1 MRLVIT
7 VGGNALLKRGEVLS
21 AANQRANVRTAC
33 AAIARVMAEHEVV
46 LSHGNGPQVGLLAL
60 QNDAYKAVPAYPFDI
75 LGAQS
80 QAMIGVMMVEELK
93 NLLPEKEFVNLV
105 TRTVVSATDPA
116 FNQPSKF
123 IGPVL
128 SQKDALLSQ
137 KEKGWV
143 IKPDGEH
150 FRRVIASPEPIEIL
164 DLPAIKTLLDNGFN
178 VIAAGGGGV
187 PVICENGAYRG
198 IEAVIDKDFAASLL
212 AIELKAERLI
222 IATDVDGVYE
232 DWGKPNQKR
241 IECIRAEELLKG
253 TWAPGSMGPKVKA
266 ACQYVLKTK
275 KIATIGALHEIEAM
289 VAGQKGTVIV
299 P

>member
-60 QNDAYKAVPAYPFDI
+60 QNDAYKAVSAYPFDI

-116 FNQPSKF
+116 FDHPMKF

-187 PVICENGAYRG
+187 PVISENGAYRG

-275 KIATIGALHEIEAM
+275 RIATIGALHEIEAM

>member
-7 VGGNALLKRGEVLS
+7 VGGNALLKRGELLS

-33 AAIARVMAEHEVV
+33 AAIAHVMAAHEVV

-93 NLLPEKEFVNLV
+93 NLLPEKDFVNLV
-105 TRTVVSATDPA
+105 TRTLVSATDPA
-116 FNQPSKF
+116 FDQPSKF

-128 SQKDALLSQ
+128 TKDEAHELA

-150 FRRVIASPEPIEIL
+150 FRRVIASPEPIKIL
-164 DLPAIKTLLDNGFN
+164 ELPAIKTLLDNGFN

-187 PVICENGAYRG
+187 PVISENGAYRG

-241 IECIRAEELLKG
+241 IDRIGAEELLKG

-275 KIATIGALHEIEAM
+275 KTATIGALHEIEAM
-289 VAGQKGTVIV
+289 VAGQKGTMIV

>member
-7 VGGNALLKRGEVLS
+7 VGGNALLKRGEQLS
-21 AANQRANVRTAC
+21 AANQKANVHIAC
-33 AAIARVMAEHEVV
+33 EAIARVMAEHEVV

-60 QNDAYKAVPAYPFDI
+60 QNDAYKAVPGYPFDI

-80 QAMIGVMMVEELK
+80 QAMIGVMMLDELK
-93 NLLPEKEFVNLV
+93 NFLPEKEFVNLV

-116 FNQPSKF
+116 FNHPSKF

-128 SQKDALLSQ
+128 TKEEALVLA
-137 KEKGWV
+137 KEKGWE

-150 FRRVIASPEPIEIL
+150 FRRVVASPEPVEIL
-164 DLPAIKTLLDNGFN
+164 ELSAIKTLLDNGFN

-232 DWGKPNQKR
+232 DWGQSNQKR
-241 IECIRAEELLKG
+241 IDRIGAEELLKG
-253 TWAPGSMGPKVKA
+253 MWAPGSMGPKVKA
-266 ACQYVLKTK
+266 ACQYVLKTRK
-275 KIATIGALHEIEAM
+275 TATIGALQDIEAM

>member
-7 VGGNALLKRGEVLS
+7 VGGNALLKRGELLS

-105 TRTVVSATDPA
+105 TRTVVSAKDPA
-116 FNQPSKF
+116 FNHPSKF

-128 SQKDALLSQ
+128 SQIEALLLL
-137 KEKGWV
+137 KEMGWV

-150 FRRVIASPEPIEIL
+150 FRRVIASPEPIKIL
-164 DLPAIKTLLDNGFN
+164 ELPAIKTLLDNGFN

-222 IATDVDGVYE
+222 IALDAFCVYE
-232 DWGKPNQKR
+232 VWCMPNQKR
-241 IECIRAEELLKG
+241 IDRIGAEELLKG

-266 ACQYVLKTK
+266 ACQYVLKTQK
-275 KIATIGALHEIEAM
+275 TATIGALHEIEDM

>member
-7 VGGNALLKRGEVLS
+7 VGGNSLLKRGEQLS
-21 AANQRANVRTAC
+21 AANQKANVHIAC
-33 AAIARVMAEHEVV
+33 EAIARVMAEHEVV

-60 QNDAYKAVPAYPFDI
+60 QNDAYKAVPGYPFDI

-80 QAMIGVMMVEELK
+80 QAMIGVMMLEELK
-93 NLLPEKEFVNLV
+93 NFLPEKEFVNLV

-116 FNQPSKF
+116 FTHPSKF

-128 SQKDALLSQ
+128 TKEEALVLT

-150 FRRVIASPEPIEIL
+150 FRRVVASPEPVEIL
-164 DLPAIKTLLDNGFN
+164 ELSAIKTLLDNGFN

-187 PVICENGAYRG
+187 PVIDENGAYRG

-232 DWGKPNQKR
+232 DWGQSNQKR
-241 IECIRAEELLKG
+241 IYRIGAEELLKG

-266 ACQYVLKTK
+266 ACQYVLKTRK
-275 KIATIGALHEIEAM
+275 TATIGALQDIEAM

>member
-21 AANQRANVRTAC
+21 AENQRANVRTAC
-33 AAIARVMAEHEVV
+33 AAIARIMAEHEVV

-105 TRTVVSATDPA
+105 TRTVVSAADPA
-116 FNQPSKF
+116 FDQPSKF

-128 SQKDALLSQ
+128 SQKGALLLQ

-150 FRRVIASPEPIEIL
+150 FRRVIASPEPIKIL
-164 DLPAIKTLLDNGFN
+164 ELPAIKTLLDNGFN

-187 PVICENGAYRG
+187 PVIAVNGAYKG

-232 DWGKPNQKR
+232 DWGKPHQKR
-241 IECIRAEELLKG
+241 IDRIRAEELLKG
-253 TWAPGSMGPKVKA
+253 TWAPGSMAPKVKA

-275 KIATIGALHEIEAM
+275 KTATIGALHEIEAM
-289 VAGQKGTVIV
+289 VADQKGTVIV

>member
-21 AANQRANVRTAC
+21 AENQRANVHVAC
-33 AAIARVMAEHEVV
+33 EAIARVMAEHDVV

-60 QNDAYKAVPAYPFDI
+60 QNDAYKAVPAYPFDV
-75 LGAQS
+75 LGAES

-116 FNQPSKF
+116 FDQPSKF

-128 SQKDALLSQ
+128 SKEEALVLA

-143 IKPDGEH
+143 IKPDGE
-150 FRRVIASPEPIEIL
+150 FYRRVIASPEPIQIL

-187 PVICENGAYRG
+187 PVIKRDAKYRG

-241 IECIRAEELLKG
+241 IDCVRAEELLKG
-253 TWAPGSMGPKVKA
+253 QWAPGSMGPKVKA
-266 ACQYVLKTK
+266 ACRYVLTTRKT
-275 KIATIGALHEIEAM
+275 ATIGALHDIEAM
-289 VAGQKGTVIV
+289 VAGQKGTMIV